1 MNTDEI
7 NITGFTDYV
16 TSENDTFDLIAFR
29 KYGNEFLASLIIE
42 YNSRYADVVI
52 FDSGTVL
59 QLPEIE
65 VVEAEK
71 SLPPWRQRSNDSD

>member
-7 NITGFTDYV
+7 SVTGFTDYV

-42 YNSRYADVVI
+42 YNPRHADIII
-52 FDSGTVL
+52 FDSGIVL

-65 VVEAEK
+65 IVEAEK
-71 SLPPWRQRSNDSD
+71 SLPPWRQNNDSD

>member
-7 NITGFTDYV
+7 SVTGFTDYV

-42 YNSRYADVVI
+42 YNPRYADIII
-52 FDSGTVL
+52 FDSGIVM
-59 QLPEIE
+59 QLHEIE
-65 VVEAEK
+65 IVEAEK
-71 SLPPWRQRSNDSD
+71 SLPPWRQNNDSD